1 MTNVR
6 SAYLQV
12 QHEAVVKDHNNVT
25 AFVLA
30 GGASRRMGRDK
41 ALLELNG
48 VPMVVRMARQAEP
61 HVASVTVVG
70 PPERYAQ
77 LGLRV
82 VLDRWPGA
90 GPLGGIL
97 TALGA
102 STSHWNLILG
112 CDLPHLTSEWIEW
125 LISRTLE
132 SPAQAIVPESRRG
145 LEPLAAIYRKDC
157 GLAFSTALKRGVRRV
172 SEAVGEI
179 CFEKVT
185 ATEWRKLGLTDML
198 FHNMNTPGDFAKAQ
212 RRIRQAKMTP

>member
-1 MTNVR
+1 M
-6 SAYLQV
+6 
-12 QHEAVVKDHNNVT
+12 KDHNNVA

-48 VPMVVRMARQAEP
+48 VPMVVRMARLAEP

-70 PPERYAQ
+70 PPERYAS
-77 LGLRV
+77 LGLSV
-82 VLDRWPGA
+82 VPDRWPGT
-90 GPLGGIL
+90 GPLGGIA
-97 TALGA
+97 TALSVSSA
-102 STSHWNLILG
+102 DWNLIIG

-125 LISRTLE
+125 LISRMLE
-132 SPAQAIVPESRRG
+132 SPTQAVVPESRLG
-145 LEPLAAIYRKDC
+145 LEPLAAIYRKGC

-179 CFEKVT
+179 SFEKVT
-185 ATEWRKLGLTDML
+185 ASEWHKLGMTDML
-198 FHNMNTPGDFAKAQ
+198 FHNVNTPEDFAKVQ